1 MAETVRIV
9 CMASGS
15 GSNFQA
21 LVDADL
27 GRGEIVGLVSDNP
40 AAFALERA
48 ATAGVPA
55 AVVPMADFEDRDAWN
70 VGLIEAIAAFEPDLV
85 VLVGFMRVLG
95 PVFVERFLT
104 LNVHP
109 ALLPSFPGAH
119 GARDALAYGVK
130 ITGCTVHV
138 VDSGV
143 DTGPIIAQA
152 AVDVAADD
160 TPETL
165 QAKIQIQ
172 EHRLLPQV
180 VRDWCNGHYGISAD
194 AGRSRVIW
202 LDL

>member
-1 MAETVRIV
+1 MADGMRIV

-21 LVDADL
+21 LLDADL

-40 AAFALERA
+40 EALALERA
-48 ATAGVPA
+48 AKAGVPTS
-55 AVVPMADFEDRDAWN
+55 VVCMRDFANRDAWN
-70 VGLIEAIAAFEPDLV
+70 EGLIKTVEALEPDLV

-95 PVFVERFLT
+95 PAFVKRFLT

-119 GARDALAYGVK
+119 GARDALAYGIK

-152 AVDVAADD
+152 AVDIAPDD

-165 QAKIQIQ
+165 QAKIQVQ
-172 EHRLLPQV
+172 EHKLLPRV
-180 VRDWCNGHYGISAD
+180 VHDWCSGHYGITAD
-194 AGRSRVIW
+194 AERSRVIW
-202 LDL
+202 LD

>member
-1 MAETVRIV
+1 MADGMRIV

-21 LVDADL
+21 LLDTDL

-40 AAFALERA
+40 EAFALERA
-48 ATAGVPA
+48 ASAGVPA
-55 AVVPMADFEDRDAWN
+55 TVVPMGDYADRDAWN
-70 VGLIEAIAAFEPDLV
+70 LGLIEAVAAFEPDLV

-95 PVFVERFLT
+95 PAFVERFLT

-152 AVDVAADD
+152 AVEVAADD

-165 QAKIQIQ
+165 QAKIQVQ
-172 EHRLLPQV
+172 EHQLFPQV
-180 VRDWCNGHYGISAD
+180 VRDWCNGHYGITAD
-194 AGRSRVIW
+194 GSRSRVIW
-202 LDL
+202 VD